1 MTRGDLDALAAIAA
15 GKPWDDGEAVYRGVY
30 QRAREARDYV
40 ALHGGS
46 GYEGDLP

>member
-1 MTRGDLDALAAIAA
+1 
-15 GKPWDDGEAVYRGVY
+15 VY